1 MTTSSSGGGDVDD
14 DDDDDD
20 DDDEL
25 KLHLEI
31 YDFRNKSNLFKMQF
45 IFCFHIDLHTNQMR
59 KNTVILFLKAIWEK
73 KLLINLFYLELIWIK
88 ELLRRENI

>member
-1 MTTSSSGGGDVDD
+1 MTTSSSGDGDVDD
-14 DDDDDD
+14 DDDNE
-20 DDDEL
+20 DEL

-45 IFCFHIDLHTNQMR
+45 IFCFHMDLHTNQMR
-59 KNTVILFLKAIWEK
+59 KKKQSFYSLRPFEK
-73 KLLINLFYLELIWIK
+73 KLLVNLFYLELIWIK

>member
-1 MTTSSSGGGDVDD
+1 MTTSSSGGDD

-45 IFCFHIDLHTNQMR
+45 IFCFHMDLHTNQMR
-59 KNTVILFLKAIWEK
+59 KNTVTLFLKTIWEK
-73 KLLINLFYLELIWIK
+73 TVNKFILFRINMD
-88 ELLRRENI
+88 